1 MSSIGNI
8 LRTERETQGRTLTE
22 VSKAV
27 YIKTKYLSALEEEN
41 FAAIPGEV
49 YVKGFI
55 RAYASYLG
63 MDGEELV
70 AQYDGPSESILLQ
83 KETPTAVTEVGKG
96 RRRRRSK
103 TVSWT
108 EITIIVGVILFIL
121 LIVWLIV

>member
-27 YIKTKYLSALEEEN
+27 YIKTNYLSALEEEN

-96 RRRRRSK
+96 RRRRRRK
-103 TVSWT
+103 AVSWP

>member
-49 YVKGFI
+49 YVKRFI

-70 AQYDGPSESILLQ
+70 AQYDGPSDSVLLQ
-83 KETPTAVTEVGKG
+83 KETPTAVTEGGKG
-96 RRRRRSK
+96 RRRRRRK
-103 TVSWT
+103 VVSWP
-108 EITIIVGVILFIL
+108 EITIIIGVILFIL

>member
-70 AQYDGPSESILLQ
+70 AQYDGPSESILFQ

-96 RRRRRSK
+96 RRRRRRK
-103 TVSWT
+103 AVSWP

>member
-1 MSSIGNI
+1 
-8 LRTERETQGRTLTE
+8 LTE

-83 KETPTAVTEVGKG
+83 KETLTAVTEGGKG
-96 RRRRRSK
+96 RRRRRRK
-103 TVSWT
+103 AVSWP
-108 EITIIVGVILFIL
+108 EITIIVGVILFIF

>member
-83 KETPTAVTEVGKG
+83 KETPTAVESGKG
-96 RRRRRSK
+96 RRRRRRK
-103 TVSWT
+103 TVSWP

>member
-22 VSKAV
+22 VS
-27 YIKTKYLSALEEEN
+27 
-41 FAAIPGEV
+41 IPGEV

-70 AQYDGPSESILLQ
+70 AQYDGPSESVLLQ
-83 KETPTAVTEVGKG
+83 KAAPAAVTESVKG
-96 RRRRRSK
+96 RRRRRRK
-103 TVSWT
+103 VVSWP

-121 LIVWLIV
+121 LRVWLIV

>member
-41 FAAIPGEV
+41 FAVIPGEV

-70 AQYDGPSESILLQ
+70 AQYDGPSESVLLQ
-83 KETPTAVTEVGKG
+83 KEVPTAVESGKG
-96 RRRRRSK
+96 RRRRRRK
-103 TVSWT
+103 TVSWP
-108 EITIIVGVILFIL
+108 EITIIVGVILFLL

>member
-70 AQYDGPSESILLQ
+70 AQYDGPSDSVLLQ
-83 KETPTAVTEVGKG
+83 KESPTAVTESGKG
-96 RRRRRSK
+96 RRRRRRK
-103 TVSWT
+103 AVSWP
-108 EITIIVGVILFIL
+108 EITIIIGVILFIL

>member
-41 FAAIPGEV
+41 FAVIPGEV

-70 AQYDGPSESILLQ
+70 AQYCKLAGDYDYCRSNFVYSPHSMVDCL
-83 KETPTAVTEVGKG
+83 EVDDEYGIFGNK
-96 RRRRRSK
+96 S
-103 TVSWT
+103 
-108 EITIIVGVILFIL
+108 
-121 LIVWLIV
+121 

>member
-83 KETPTAVTEVGKG
+83 KETLTAVTEGGKG
-96 RRRRRSK
+96 RRRRRRK
-103 TVSWT
+103 VVSWP
-108 EITIIVGVILFIL
+108 EITIIIGVILFIL

>member
-63 MDGEELV
+63 VDGEELV

-83 KETPTAVTEVGKG
+83 KETPTAVESGKG
-96 RRRRRSK
+96 RRRRRRK
-103 TVSWT
+103 VVSWP
-108 EITIIVGVILFIL
+108 EITIIIGVILFIL

>member
-55 RAYASYLG
+55 RASASYLG

-70 AQYDGPSESILLQ
+70 AQYDGPSDSVLLQ
-83 KETPTAVTEVGKG
+83 KESPTAVTESGKG
-96 RRRRRSK
+96 RRRRRRK
-103 TVSWT
+103 AVSWP

>member
-63 MDGEELV
+63 VDGEELV

-83 KETPTAVTEVGKG
+83 KETPTAVTEGGKG
-96 RRRRRSK
+96 RRSRRRK
-103 TVSWT
+103 GVSWP
-108 EITIIVGVILFIL
+108 EITIIIGVILFIL

>member
-83 KETPTAVTEVGKG
+83 KETPTAVTEGGKG
-96 RRRRRSK
+96 RRRRRRK
-103 TVSWT
+103 VVSWP

>member
-63 MDGEELV
+63 VDGEELV

-83 KETPTAVTEVGKG
+83 KETPTAVTEGGKG
-96 RRRRRSK
+96 RRRRRRK
-103 TVSWT
+103 VVSWP
-108 EITIIVGVILFIL
+108 EITIIIGVILFIL
-121 LIVWLIV
+121 LIVGLIV

>member
-96 RRRRRSK
+96 RRRRRRK
-103 TVSWT
+103 VVSWP
-108 EITIIVGVILFIL
+108 EITIIIGVILFIL
-121 LIVWLIV
+121 LIVWLSV

>member
-41 FAAIPGEV
+41 FAVIPGEV

-70 AQYDGPSESILLQ
+70 AQYDGPSEPVLLQ
-83 KETPTAVTEVGKG
+83 KEAPTTVESGKG
-96 RRRRRSK
+96 RRRRRRK
-103 TVSWT
+103 TVSWP

>member
-41 FAAIPGEV
+41 FAVIPGEV

-70 AQYDGPSESILLQ
+70 AQYDGPSEPIFLQ
-83 KETPTAVTEVGKG
+83 KEAPTAVESGKG
-96 RRRRRSK
+96 RRRRRRK
-103 TVSWT
+103 TVSWP
-108 EITIIVGVILFIL
+108 EITIIIGVILFIL

>member
-63 MDGEELV
+63 MDGEALV

-96 RRRRRSK
+96 RRRRRRK
-103 TVSWT
+103 VVSWP
-108 EITIIVGVILFIL
+108 EITIIIGVILFIL

>member
-22 VSKAV
+22 VSKAS

-70 AQYDGPSESILLQ
+70 AQYDVPSEPVLLQ
-83 KETPTAVTEVGKG
+83 KEAPTAVESGKG
-96 RRRRRSK
+96 RRRRRRK
-103 TVSWT
+103 TVSWP

>member
-70 AQYDGPSESILLQ
+70 AQYDGPSDSVLLQ
-83 KETPTAVTEVGKG
+83 KESPTAVTEGGKG
-96 RRRRRSK
+96 RRRRRRK
-103 TVSWT
+103 AVSWP
-108 EITIIVGVILFIL
+108 EITIIIGVILFIL

>member
-63 MDGEELV
+63 VDGEELV

-83 KETPTAVTEVGKG
+83 KETPTAVTEGGKG
-96 RRRRRSK
+96 RRRRRRK
-103 TVSWT
+103 TVSWP

>member
-8 LRTERETQGRTLTE
+8 LRTERESQGRTLTE

-96 RRRRRSK
+96 RRRRRRK
-103 TVSWT
+103 AVSWP

>member
-63 MDGEELV
+63 VDGEELV

-96 RRRRRSK
+96 RRRRRRK
-103 TVSWT
+103 TVSWP
-108 EITIIVGVILFIL
+108 EITIIIGVILFIL

>member
-70 AQYDGPSESILLQ
+70 AQYDGPSDSVLLQ
-83 KETPTAVTEVGKG
+83 KESPAAVTESGKG
-96 RRRRRSK
+96 RRRRRRK
-103 TVSWT
+103 VVSWP
-108 EITIIVGVILFIL
+108 EITIIIGVILFIL

>member
-41 FAAIPGEV
+41 FAVIPGEV

-70 AQYDGPSESILLQ
+70 AQYDGPSEPVLLQ
-83 KETPTAVTEVGKG
+83 KEAPPAVESGKG
-96 RRRRRSK
+96 RRRRRRK
-103 TVSWT
+103 TVSWP

>member
-41 FAAIPGEV
+41 FAVIPGEV

-63 MDGEELV
+63 LDGEELV
-70 AQYDGPSESILLQ
+70 AQYDGPSAPVLLQ
-83 KETPTAVTEVGKG
+83 KEAPTAVESGKG
-96 RRRRRSK
+96 RRRRRRK
-103 TVSWT
+103 TVSWP

-121 LIVWLIV
+121 LIIWLIV

>member
-41 FAAIPGEV
+41 FAVIPGEV

-70 AQYDGPSESILLQ
+70 AQYDGPSEPVLLQ
-83 KETPTAVTEVGKG
+83 KEAPTTVESGKG
-96 RRRRRSK
+96 RRRHRRK
-103 TVSWT
+103 TVSWP

>member
-70 AQYDGPSESILLQ
+70 AQYDVPSEPVLLQ
-83 KETPTAVTEVGKG
+83 KEAPIAVESGKG
-96 RRRRRSK
+96 RRRRRRK
-103 TVSWT
+103 TVSWP
-108 EITIIVGVILFIL
+108 EITIIIGVILFIL

>member
-83 KETPTAVTEVGKG
+83 KETSTAVTEGGKG
-96 RRRRRSK
+96 RRRRRRK
-103 TVSWT
+103 AVSWP
-108 EITIIVGVILFIL
+108 EITIIIGVILFIL

>member
-63 MDGEELV
+63 MDGEKLV
-70 AQYDGPSESILLQ
+70 AQYDGPSDSVLLQ
-83 KETPTAVTEVGKG
+83 KESPTAVTESGKG
-96 RRRRRSK
+96 RRRRRRK
-103 TVSWT
+103 AVSWP
-108 EITIIVGVILFIL
+108 EITIIIGVILFIL

>member
-70 AQYDGPSESILLQ
+70 AQYDGPSDSVLLQ
-83 KETPTAVTEVGKG
+83 KEHPTAVTESGKG
-96 RRRRRSK
+96 RRRRRRK
-103 TVSWT
+103 VVSWP
-108 EITIIVGVILFIL
+108 EITIIIGVILFIL

>member
-41 FAAIPGEV
+41 FAVIPGEV

-70 AQYDGPSESILLQ
+70 AQYDGPSEPVLLQ
-83 KETPTAVTEVGKG
+83 KRLLPPWKAEKD
-96 RRRRRSK
+96 
-103 TVSWT
+103 
-108 EITIIVGVILFIL
+108 GVDVVARL
-121 LIVWLIV
+121 

>member
-27 YIKTKYLSALEEEN
+27 CIKTKYLSALEEEN

-83 KETPTAVTEVGKG
+83 KETPTAVTEGGKG
-96 RRRRRSK
+96 RRRRRRK
-103 TVSWT
+103 VVSWP
-108 EITIIVGVILFIL
+108 EITIIIGVILFIL

>member
-1 MSSIGNI
+1 LSSIGNI

-63 MDGEELV
+63 MDGEALV
-70 AQYDGPSESILLQ
+70 AQYDGPNESILLQ
-83 KETPTAVTEVGKG
+83 KETPTAVTEGGKG
-96 RRRRRSK
+96 RRRRRRK
-103 TVSWT
+103 VVSWP
-108 EITIIVGVILFIL
+108 EITIIIGVILFIL

>member
-83 KETPTAVTEVGKG
+83 KETSTAVTEGGKG
-96 RRRRRSK
+96 RRRRRRK
-103 TVSWT
+103 VVSWP

>member
-70 AQYDGPSESILLQ
+70 AQYDGPSESIILQ

-96 RRRRRSK
+96 RRRRRRK
-103 TVSWT
+103 AVSWP
-108 EITIIVGVILFIL
+108 EITIIIGVILFIL

>member
-83 KETPTAVTEVGKG
+83 KETLTAVTEGGKG
-96 RRRRRSK
+96 RRRRRRK
-103 TVSWT
+103 AVSWP
-108 EITIIVGVILFIL
+108 EITIVVGVILFIL

>member
-96 RRRRRSK
+96 RRRRRRK
-103 TVSWT
+103 TVSWP
-108 EITIIVGVILFIL
+108 EITIIIGVILFIL
-121 LIVWLIV
+121 LIVWLIF

>member
-83 KETPTAVTEVGKG
+83 KETPTAVTEGGKG
-96 RRRRRSK
+96 RRRRRCK
-103 TVSWT
+103 AVSWP
-108 EITIIVGVILFIL
+108 EIAIIIGVILFIL